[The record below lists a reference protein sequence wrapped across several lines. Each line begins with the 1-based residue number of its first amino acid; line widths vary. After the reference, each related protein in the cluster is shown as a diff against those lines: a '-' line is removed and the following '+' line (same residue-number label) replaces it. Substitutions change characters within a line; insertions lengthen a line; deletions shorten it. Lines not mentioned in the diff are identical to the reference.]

1 MPRVDVGIQQLAL
14 SQKPSKQWLVT
25 APYLSNSRG
34 RKLAALD
41 AFVTI
46 ICALGVSGYPLRTVV
61 GAGARPRRI
70 AVDYPDTAQSMT
82 IGLSSVV
89 NGPEHLGH

>member
-1 MPRVDVGIQQLAL
+1 ML
-14 SQKPSKQWLVT
+14 W
-25 APYLSNSRG
+25 
-34 RKLAALD
+34 ALD

-46 ICALGVSGYPLRTVV
+46 ICALGVSGYSLRAVV
-61 GAGARPRRI
+61 SVGARPRRI
-70 AVDYPDTAQSMT
+70 VADYPDVAQGMT